1 MLLFFHHV
9 VFLPIDHTGQYW
21 SDDLHQPKVFE
32 HMEVTTLS
40 FEEHLTDELT
50 VRKLLIKS
58 NSLYF
63 TL

>member
-1 MLLFFHHV
+1 MANLMEHPLY
-9 VFLPIDHTGQYW
+9 LDDTGQYW
-21 SDDLHQPKVFE
+21 SEDLNQPKVFE

-50 VRKLLIKS
+50 ERKVLIKS